1 MKKYK
6 VKISRG
12 GSAAYVIVVA
22 RTQKEAMQVAE
33 AQNPG
38 ARAIITETVRD

>member
-12 GSAAYVIVVA
+12 GSAAWVEVFA

-38 ARAIITETVRD
+38 ARAIIADTVRG

>member
-1 MKKYK
+1 MKKYR

-12 GSAAYVIVVA
+12 GSTAFVEVFA
-22 RTQKEAMQVAE
+22 RTQSEAMRVAE

-38 ARAIITETVRD
+38 ARAKIANIVLG

>member
-12 GSAAYVIVVA
+12 GSAAYVEVVA

-38 ARAIITETVRD
+38 ARAMIADLVLG